1 MTIVGFNFTKMGAEK
16 KNDKIGGN
24 IDVNISL
31 PTIKNIEKKDDI
43 AGIKDIIAIEFS
55 LTMIYEPKIGVIE
68 LSGEI
73 LYQGDKVSKV
83 LKTWKDKKILDGD
96 VALDIYNH
104 IFRRCVIRAF
114 SLADDV
120 RLPPPVTVPLLTK
133 EEPKKTT
140 AAG

>member
-1 MTIVGFNFTKMGAEK
+1 MYKKSSYEWGLNDMTIVGFNFSKVSAEK
-16 KNDKIGGN
+16 KNEKASGN

-31 PTIKNIEKKDDI
+31 PTIKSIEKKDDI
-43 AGIKDIIAIEFS
+43 AGIRDIIAIEFS

-96 VALDIYNH
+96 VAL
-104 IFRRCVIRAF
+104 
-114 SLADDV
+114 
-120 RLPPPVTVPLLTK
+120 
-133 EEPKKTT
+133 
-140 AAG
+140 

>member
-16 KNDKIGGN
+16 KNDNIGGN

-73 LYQGDKVSKV
+73 LYQGDKVTKV

-133 EEPKKTT
+133 DEPKKTT
-140 AAG
+140 